1 MKSMTGFGFSE
12 YRNETIHLSLNL
24 KSYNNRFLDLYVYLP
39 QFLAPLEP
47 RVRDFLSQRII
58 RGRIELALKVS
69 EFEEDIEVRLDRKS
83 VQAYRRILE
92 ELAAEAGITD
102 RIRLSDLLR
111 IEGIIKLNKN
121 REIDKYWQM
130 LEPLL
135 VEAYNEF
142 EETRNREGESTC
154 KDIESNLSV
163 IEDQRLFIEQAI
175 PELEQLIKS
184 ELRSRFEEL
193 LGDAVDETRIYS
205 EMAVMLMKS
214 DVNEEIVRLAS
225 HLSNFRFT
233 MAKEGAMGKK
243 LDFICQELNR
253 EINTIGSKS
262 QLTAVNEA
270 VITVKDAIEK
280 MREQLRN
287 VE

>member
-12 YRNETIHLSLNL
+12 YRSENIHLSLNL
-24 KSYNNRFLDLYVYLP
+24 KSYNNRFLDLYVHLP

-58 RGRIELALKVS
+58 RGRAELALKVS

-83 VQAYRRILE
+83 VQVYRRVLE

-102 RIRLSDLLR
+102 RIRLSHLLR
-111 IEGIIKLNKN
+111 IEGIIKLEKTLD
-121 REIDKYWQM
+121 IDKYWQM

-135 VEAYNEF
+135 GEAYNEF

-163 IEDQRLFIEQAI
+163 IEDQLVLIEQAI
-175 PELEQLIKS
+175 PELEQFIKS

-214 DVNEEIVRLAS
+214 NVNEEIVRLAS

-233 MAKEGAMGKK
+233 IVKEGAVGKK

-262 QLTAVNEA
+262 QLAVVNEA

-280 MREQLRN
+280 IREQLRN

>member
-12 YRNETIHLSLNL
+12 YRNENIHLSLNL
-24 KSYNNRFLDLYVYLP
+24 KSYNNRFLDLYIYLP

-47 RVRDFLSQRII
+47 RVRDFLSQRTI
-58 RGRIELALKVS
+58 RGRVELALKVN
-69 EFEEDIEVRLDRKS
+69 EFEEDIEVRLDKKA
-83 VQAYRRILE
+83 VQAYRGILE

-102 RIRLSDLLR
+102 TVRLSHLLR
-111 IEGIIKLNKN
+111 IEGIIKLNKTK
-121 REIDKYWQM
+121 EIDKYWQL

-142 EETRNREGESTC
+142 EETRNREGENTF
-154 KDIESNLSV
+154 KDIESNLSI

-175 PELEQLIKS
+175 PELEQFIKS

-225 HLSNFRFT
+225 HLSNFRIT
-233 MAKEGAMGKK
+233 TAKEGAVGKK

-262 QLTAVNEA
+262 QLSAVNES

-280 MREQLRN
+280 IREQLRN

>member
-12 YRNETIHLSLNL
+12 YRSDKIHLSLNL

-58 RGRIELALKVS
+58 RGRVELALKVS

-83 VQAYRRILE
+83 VHAYRRVLE
-92 ELAAEAGITD
+92 ELAAETGITD
-102 RIRLSDLLR
+102 TIRLSHLLR
-111 IEGIIKLNKN
+111 IEGIFKLNKT

-135 VEAYNEF
+135 VEACNEF
-142 EETRNREGESTC
+142 EETRNREGASTC
-154 KDIESNLSV
+154 KDIESNLSI
-163 IEDQRLFIEQAI
+163 IEDQRVFIEQAI

-184 ELRSRFEEL
+184 ELRSRFKEL

-233 MAKEGAMGKK
+233 MEKEGAVGKK

-280 MREQLRN
+280 IREQLRN

>member
-47 RVRDFLSQRII
+47 KVRDFLSQRII
-58 RGRIELALKVS
+58 RGRIELGLKVS

-83 VQAYRRILE
+83 VQAYLRILE

-102 RIRLSDLLR
+102 GIKLSHLLR

-135 VEAYNEF
+135 ADAYNEF
-142 EETRNREGESTC
+142 EETRKREGEATC
-154 KDIESNLSV
+154 KDIESNLSI

-175 PELEQLIKS
+175 PELEQFIKS

-205 EMAVMLMKS
+205 EMAVMLMKA

-225 HLSNFRFT
+225 HLTNFRFT
-233 MAKEGAMGKK
+233 MAKEGAVGKK

-253 EINTIGSKS
+253 EINTIGSKN
-262 QLTAVNEA
+262 QVTAVNES

-280 MREQLRN
+280 IREQLRN